1 MNGLTGLNF
10 QEEIMKSPQD
20 TSHGFLYIN
29 PATCMSL
36 LLVLVLVIPT
46 SSWALNQK
54 KKEAEPGQMT
64 ALQLQSE
71 LMSFG
76 DRFATIL
83 GRAGADYSLRA
94 PTPEARV
101 GVRLD
106 LVQSVT
112 SAFSIAAEPN
122 PEIALLDMV
131 VLTTLGRVIYE
142 EHWRPKEGD
151 SVDVII
157 NAFRK
162 LEADVSQIAQRVLS
176 EEEQAD
182 LQSLIYE
189 WRENN
194 PEEFNFE
201 YLRFSDFAKERSQST
216 LAKAV
221 ESGGMFASIH
231 KATTEL
237 EKTRL
242 LVERSMY
249 LATRMP
255 FLTGHFVDVWL
266 SQWIMNPE
274 VTEILTDLHAISES
288 SKSLASAADQL
299 PAVAQQVRK
308 AGIDHFMDRL
318 SEERKSTMQDFIAEE
333 ERLRG
338 LLTELRQAVT
348 ESNNLILSADSLAK
362 RLGYE
367 PGAPFE
373 FNLNNYRETIV
384 EATDGV
390 RQLEALISGVNQL
403 MLSPGWENTLPRI
416 VEAVDKIETEGE
428 KWIGNAFLLGMV
440 MIASSLAGILLVM
453 LVLIRYA
460 AKKFAGLR
468 KEQGTA

>member
-1 MNGLTGLNF
+1 
-10 QEEIMKSPQD
+10 MKPPQD

-46 SSWALNQK
+46 SSCALNQK
-54 KKEAEPGQMT
+54 SKEAEPGQMT
-64 ALQLQSE
+64 TLQLQSE
-71 LMSFG
+71 LMNFA
-76 DRFATIL
+76 DRFSTIL
-83 GRAGADYSLRA
+83 GRAGADYKLRA

-101 GVRLD
+101 KVLSD

-176 EEEQAD
+176 EEEQAE
-182 LQSLIYE
+182 LRSLIYE

-194 PEEFNFE
+194 PGEFNFE

-221 ESGGMFASIH
+221 ESGGVFASIQE
-231 KATTEL
+231 ATTEV

-242 LVERSMY
+242 LAERSMY

-255 FLTGHFVDVWL
+255 LLTGHVVDVWL

-274 VTEILTDLHAISES
+274 VTEVLTDLHAISES
-288 SKSLASAADQL
+288 SKYLASTADQL
-299 PAVAQQVRK
+299 PVVAQQVRK

-318 SEERKSTMQDFIAEE
+318 SEERKSTMQDFFAEE

-338 LLTELRQAVT
+338 LLTELRHAVT

-367 PGAPFE
+367 PGASSE
-373 FNLNNYRETIV
+373 FNLNEYRETLA

-390 RQLEALISGVNQL
+390 RQLEVLISGVNQL
-403 MLSPGWENTLPRI
+403 MLSPGWESTLPRI
-416 VEAVDKIETEGE
+416 VEAADQVEKKGE
-428 KWIGNAFLLGMV
+428 EWMGQAFLLGMV
-440 MIASSLAGILLVM
+440 MIVSFLAGAFLVM

-460 AKKFAGLR
+460 AKKFVGLR